1 MPRSAS
7 RHASWAYEFGLMPMT
22 ELPLRSVGPEPAM
35 ITATGTGPRTLRGTV
50 SVPASPR
57 PGRWIVYGVS
67 IAAAG
72 GTVSA
77 RAAAWPCSAGAR
89 NTRTSNVGSRLVML
103 FPPPQHVGLHHRNS
117 DREGGGRAEH
127 HPHQRPRDQHG
138 RDHHQPRDHERE
150 SAR

>member
-1 MPRSAS
+1 
-7 RHASWAYEFGLMPMT
+7 MPMT
-22 ELPLRSVGPEPAM
+22 ELPLRLVGPEPAM
-35 ITATGTGPRTLRGTV
+35 ITATGTGPGAPRGTV
-50 SVPASPR
+50 SVPASAR
-57 PGRWIVYGVS
+57 PGLWIVYGVS

-89 NTRTSNVGSRLVML
+89 SARTSNADSRLFML
-103 FPPPQHVGLHHRNS
+103 LPPPQHVGLH
-117 DREGGGRAEH
+117 DRYGDRQGGGRAEH
-127 HPHQRPRDQHG
+127 HPHHGSRDQRG